1 MEPPAAFQERST
13 SRLAEIG
20 RVWGPW
26 LAYRLMVLLVWW
38 TVLYCLPLI
47 GVTIAPGGT
56 GFALGLLY
64 GVSVLGSF
72 LIKKVA
78 AGVPAL
84 LGMLLAGLMLRNGHV
99 AVFDE
104 PYLTGQDPLL
114 GHTFEWWS
122 LTLRSWALSIIM
134 LRAGLGLDLDKL
146 KTMGAVTARL
156 ACGPCLAEAATV
168 ALFAGPLL
176 GLPPA
181 WGGLLGFVIAAVS
194 PAVVVP
200 GMLDMQTRRLGTKK
214 GVPSMVIAAA
224 SFDDVLA
231 IAGFGICLALALP
244 DVAKEGSIPS
254 VILRE
259 DSNRHDH
266 IAFVKDAV
274 QHGDGAQ
281 SVAITLLKA
290 PLELLAGVAVGVL
303 CGMLVA
309 MPVSRSLSPTTT
321 SIAAVGFSFLC
332 VSGGK
337 MLDLSGGGVLA
348 TIVLGCTA
356 GRVWSAAERTP
367 VQATINW
374 LWGLA
379 QPALFGLLGSSVD
392 LSVILPE
399 TLFGAVALLAC
410 SLLVR
415 ISVTRLVM
423 LPCGTVD
430 ENAKLTP
437 KEAKFICIAWLP
449 KATVQAAVGGL
460 ALDRVHELGHAGTEN
475 EAYAKMVLMI
485 SVMVILLTAPVGA
498 IGIAIFG
505 PKLLSHDTIEDTQRP
520 SELDLVASATTPIK
534 SPPPSPPADEV

>member
-244 DVAKEGSIPS
+244 DVAKESLHPFPPPPA
-254 VILRE
+254 R
-259 DSNRHDH
+259 DPCKH
-266 IAFVKDAV
+266 
-274 QHGDGAQ
+274 
-281 SVAITLLKA
+281 
-290 PLELLAGVAVGVL
+290 VL
-303 CGMLVA
+303 FR
-309 MPVSRSLSPTTT
+309 SR
-321 SIAAVGFSFLC
+321 I
-332 VSGGK
+332 
-337 MLDLSGGGVLA
+337 
-348 TIVLGCTA
+348 
-356 GRVWSAAERTP
+356 
-367 VQATINW
+367 
-374 LWGLA
+374 
-379 QPALFGLLGSSVD
+379 
-392 LSVILPE
+392 
-399 TLFGAVALLAC
+399 
-410 SLLVR
+410 
-415 ISVTRLVM
+415 
-423 LPCGTVD
+423 
-430 ENAKLTP
+430 
-437 KEAKFICIAWLP
+437 
-449 KATVQAAVGGL
+449 GGL
-460 ALDRVHELGHAGTEN
+460 HSLRHPPRGLEPA
-475 EAYAKMVLMI
+475 
-485 SVMVILLTAPVGA
+485 
-498 IGIAIFG
+498 
-505 PKLLSHDTIEDTQRP
+505 RP
-520 SELDLVASATTPIK
+520 HCLCQGRRRARRAR
-534 SPPPSPPADEV
+534 SPPRPLTLHPPPAAPSL

>member
-1 MEPPAAFQERST
+1 
-13 SRLAEIG
+13 
-20 RVWGPW
+20 
-26 LAYRLMVLLVWW
+26 MVLLVWW

-168 ALFAGPLL
+168 ALLAGPLL

-244 DVAKEGSIPS
+244 D
-254 VILRE
+254 
-259 DSNRHDH
+259 
-266 IAFVKDAV
+266 DAV

-290 PLELLAGVAVGVL
+290 RDASPAASLA
-303 CGMLVA
+303 
-309 MPVSRSLSPTTT
+309 LSP
-321 SIAAVGFSFLC
+321 L
-332 VSGGK
+332 
-337 MLDLSGGGVLA
+337 
-348 TIVLGCTA
+348 
-356 GRVWSAAERTP
+356 RTP
-367 VQATINW
+367 
-374 LWGLA
+374 
-379 QPALFGLLGSSVD
+379 
-392 LSVILPE
+392 LS
-399 TLFGAVALLAC
+399 
-410 SLLVR
+410 R
-415 ISVTRLVM
+415 H
-423 LPCGTVD
+423 
-430 ENAKLTP
+430 TP
-437 KEAKFICIAWLP
+437 
-449 KATVQAAVGGL
+449 Q
-460 ALDRVHELGHAGTEN
+460 
-475 EAYAKMVLMI
+475 
-485 SVMVILLTAPVGA
+485 
-498 IGIAIFG
+498 GIAIFG

-520 SELDLVASATTPIK
+520 SELDLVAAATTPIK

>member
-1 MEPPAAFQERST
+1 
-13 SRLAEIG
+13 
-20 RVWGPW
+20 
-26 LAYRLMVLLVWW
+26 
-38 TVLYCLPLI
+38 
-47 GVTIAPGGT
+47 
-56 GFALGLLY
+56 
-64 GVSVLGSF
+64 
-72 LIKKVA
+72 
-78 AGVPAL
+78 
-84 LGMLLAGLMLRNGHV
+84 
-99 AVFDE
+99 
-104 PYLTGQDPLL
+104 
-114 GHTFEWWS
+114 
-122 LTLRSWALSIIM
+122 
-134 LRAGLGLDLDKL
+134 
-146 KTMGAVTARL
+146 
-156 ACGPCLAEAATV
+156 
-168 ALFAGPLL
+168 
-176 GLPPA
+176 
-181 WGGLLGFVIAAVS
+181 
-194 PAVVVP
+194 
-200 GMLDMQTRRLGTKK
+200 
-214 GVPSMVIAAA
+214 
-224 SFDDVLA
+224 
-231 IAGFGICLALALP
+231 
-244 DVAKEGSIPS
+244 
-254 VILRE
+254 
-259 DSNRHDH
+259 
-266 IAFVKDAV
+266 
-274 QHGDGAQ
+274 
-281 SVAITLLKA
+281 
-290 PLELLAGVAVGVL
+290 
-303 CGMLVA
+303 MLVA

-430 ENAKLTP
+430 DNAKLTP